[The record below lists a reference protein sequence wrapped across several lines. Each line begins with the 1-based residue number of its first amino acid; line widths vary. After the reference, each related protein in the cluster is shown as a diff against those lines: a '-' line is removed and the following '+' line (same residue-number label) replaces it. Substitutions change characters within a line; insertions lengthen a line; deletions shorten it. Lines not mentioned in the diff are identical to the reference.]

1 MATAARVVRTVKP
14 HIPQIK
20 FPTRKADGK
29 ATTFAQSAV
38 TPISVSREST
48 STNSSQ
54 LSTSKPEASAAKGSG
69 IDYAALPARYH
80 RKPISPEEM
89 AYIERGGPE

>member
-1 MATAARVVRTVKP
+1 MASAARVVRTVKP

-20 FPTRKADGK
+20 FPTRKADAK
-29 ATTFAQSAV
+29 TFAQSAV
-38 TPISVSREST
+38 TPVKVSMEST
-48 STNSSQ
+48 SSSTSQ
-54 LSTSKPEASAAKGSG
+54 LLKSKPVASAAKGSG
-69 IDYAALPARYH
+69 IDYATLPARYH